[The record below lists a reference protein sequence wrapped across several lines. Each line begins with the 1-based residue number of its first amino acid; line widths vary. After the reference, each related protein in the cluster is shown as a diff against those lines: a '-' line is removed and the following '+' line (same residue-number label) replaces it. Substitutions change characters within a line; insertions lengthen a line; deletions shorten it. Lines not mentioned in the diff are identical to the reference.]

1 MRPVRIPRAT
11 GCSGARQSG
20 EHHTAT
26 HSDRRRGEH
35 AAQAAGIDLTVMRDV
50 LGDLAEERSTRM
62 AYEGAPAATWWYV
75 HELARSAPHVA
86 LGVMRH
92 ALSTPRGR
100 WVILGCMAVA
110 SSVCVAVFVGV
121 ASRGT
126 PAQLSF
132 GQNDTVVVN
141 NERPARIPVHVLD
154 DQGRL
159 LDADAHGVT
168 FGGISAGG
176 ITVSRDGEVTCR
188 HAGTARV
195 TAARGGLSRQFVV
208 QCAPLH
214 ALAFVAAEQF
224 LVAGGP
230 AEPFAIRGVAPDS
243 APVARIVG
251 TVTVDDSDIVSIDG
265 SRLRPHRAGST
276 RLRMAIGDRYDTERL
291 TVHEAAISPARI
303 AIDQVYSGTVSVAP
317 GTELRWPIEHGLYT
331 IWLRPPEGEHD
342 SALHLMLQDFNCD
355 RMFSQQRFCVALAG
369 AVLRVIAPTRT
380 GSHEPFVGRLVV
392 MRHRN

>member
-1 MRPVRIPRAT
+1 MRMVRIPRAT
-11 GCSGARQSG
+11 GCIGAPRPDDARRSTRRTVAQPDG
-20 EHHTAT
+20 ALDALAF
-26 HSDRRRGEH
+26 DRTFV
-35 AAQAAGIDLTVMRDV
+35 DDV
-50 LGDLAEERSTRM
+50 LGDLAEERARRIVCD
-62 AYEGAPAATWWYV
+62 GHAAAMSWYA
-75 HELARSAPHVA
+75 HEFARSVPHIA
-86 LGVMRH
+86 LGIMRH
-92 ALSTPRGR
+92 ALRTPRGR
-100 WVILGCMAVA
+100 WVILACAAIA
-110 SSVCVAVFVGV
+110 STVCVAVFVGV

-126 PAQLSF
+126 PAELSL

-159 LDADAHGVT
+159 LDADARGVT
-168 FGGISAGG
+168 FGGTSASG

-195 TAARGGLSRQFVV
+195 TAARGALSRQFVV

-251 TVTVDDSDIVSIDG
+251 TITVDDSDIVSIDG
-265 SRLRPHRAGST
+265 SRLRPHRPGST
-276 RLRMAIGDRYDTERL
+276 RLRMAIGDRYDTEQL

-303 AIDQVYSGTVSVAP
+303 AIGQVYSGTVSVAP

-331 IWLRPPEGEHD
+331 IWLRPPVGEQQ
-342 SALHLMLQDFNCD
+342 SPLHLMLQNFNCD

-369 AVLRVIAPTRT
+369 AVLRVIAPTGT
-380 GSHEPFVGRLVV
+380 GSHAPFIGRLIV